1 MCCLALGPVSTT
13 SSSQLM
19 YGFSTVN
26 VEPSF
31 LVTMSP
37 AARYSAERVLMV
49 ASRMSSTGA
58 LDSFFL
64 PFIVISLP
72 FRVSPSTKV
81 WRQAPSTCLWET
93 AVRLLLGYQTE
104 DDSSLTLR
112 WHAMCPKQ
120 LRGVLHP
127 RTGRGCYDDG
137 LEGTCL
143 PVTESAIHL
152 RKRSRGLFLCVP

>member
-19 YGFSTVN
+19 CGFSTVN

-37 AARYSAERVLMV
+37 AARYSAVRVLMV

-64 PFIVISLP
+64 PFVVISLP
-72 FRVSPSTKV
+72 IRVSPSSKV

-93 AVRLLLGYQTE
+93 AVRLLLG
-104 DDSSLTLR
+104 
-112 WHAMCPKQ
+112 H
-120 LRGVLHP
+120 
-127 RTGRGCYDDG
+127 RTDDDG
-137 LEGTCL
+137 GSEILLVLQSYSNGSLSNRSPTLPARGPNDCL
-143 PVTESAIHL
+143 
-152 RKRSRGLFLCVP
+152 RSRTAGSSIPTHYTPPEVYCDGNV

>member
-72 FRVSPSTKV
+72 IRVSPSSEV

-93 AVRLLLGYQTE
+93 AVRLLLGHRT
-104 DDSSLTLR
+104 DDDGGLSLG
-112 WHAMCPKQ
+112 WHAMCRKQ

-127 RTGRGCYDDG
+127 RTRCWCYYG
-137 LEGTCL
+137 GPEGT
-143 PVTESAIHL
+143 A
-152 RKRSRGLFLCVP
+152 FLS